1 MSSHGRATRW
11 NTAPECREL
20 QVSKAYVVS
29 VGFIYAGADPPNTKQ
44 KRNGNVM
51 DENEVFR
58 RVKKV
63 VAAQLNV
70 DQDQITLEA
79 SFIGDLG
86 ADNKVSV
93 P

>member
-1 MSSHGRATRW
+1 
-11 NTAPECREL
+11 
-20 QVSKAYVVS
+20 
-29 VGFIYAGADPPNTKQ
+29 
-44 KRNGNVM
+44 M